1 MTDRADIRS
10 INNEYG
16 SKYGSKKLAVS
27 VVAISALITTL
38 IILAPPDDRG
48 INAQIMGDHQEN
60 RLGNMT
66 SSQQKQHE
74 QKTINNGTINLE
86 QVIFQAINSNINT
99 SLTQATT
106 AAERSVG
113 NNAFAVSAFGS
124 EENGY
129 FAYRIILATP
139 GMKFY
144 WVKVDPANGQVLE
157 TQQVSQ
163 KELDKMHKEHS
174 AMVVSNNGGHSGGI
188 SGFPFIIPH

>member
-1 MTDRADIRS
+1 MTDRVDIRS
-10 INNEYG
+10 INNE
-16 SKYGSKKLAVS
+16 YGSKKLAVS

-66 SSQQKQHE
+66 SQQKQHE

-113 NNAFAVSAFGS
+113 NDAFAVSAFGS

-139 GMKFY
+139 GMEFY

>member
-1 MTDRADIRS
+1 MTDRADIRPM
-10 INNEYG
+10 NNEYRR
-16 SKYGSKKLAVS
+16 KKLAVS

-38 IILAPPDDRG
+38 VILASPDDRG
-48 INAQIMGDHQEN
+48 ANAQIIGDHQEN

-66 SSQQKQHE
+66 SSQQQQHE
-74 QKTINNGTINLE
+74 QKMINNGTINLE
-86 QVIFQAINSNINT
+86 QVISQAINSKINT
-99 SLTQATT
+99 SLTQAMT

-113 NNAFAVSAFGS
+113 NDAFGVAAFGS

-139 GMKFY
+139 GMEFY

>member
-1 MTDRADIRS
+1 VTGRADMS
-10 INNEYG
+10 SMNNEYG
-16 SKYGSKKLAVS
+16 SKKLAIS

-38 IILAPPDDRG
+38 IILAPPDEQRV
-48 INAQIMGDHQEN
+48 NAQIMGDHIEN

-66 SSQQKQHE
+66 SSQQQQHE

-86 QVIFQAINSNINT
+86 QVIFQAINSRINT
-99 SLTQATT
+99 SLTQAMT
-106 AAERSVG
+106 AAERSAG
-113 NNAFAVSAFGS
+113 DDAFAVAAFGS

-129 FAYRIILATP
+129 FVYRIILATP

-144 WVKVDPANGQVLE
+144 WVKVDPGNGQILE

-163 KELDKMHKEHS
+163 KELDKMHIEHS
-174 AMVVSNNGGHSGGI
+174 AMVVSNYGSHSVGI